1 MDALHTLA
9 ALSLGISLPGS
20 LYLATLTLAAAL
32 PRPDSNLKGVG
43 SAQPESPPLRVV
55 MLVPA
60 HNEAGGLLRCLQS
73 LQAELLGDENARIVV
88 IADNCDDATAAL
100 ARAAGVEVLERHHA
114 QLRGKGYALQY
125 AFEQIAGADWF
136 IVIDADTDVER
147 GFLAKM
153 RSAMASGADALQCR
167 YGVRDALSSPRATL
181 ADVALGAWNVLRPRG
196 RQALGL
202 SVGILG
208 NGFALSRR
216 TLQALPYSAG
226 SIVEDVE
233 YHQMLVAKGLR
244 VQWVDDTQVR
254 GEMPE
259 DQPDGQAQAAQQRA
273 RWEGGR
279 LRLLIEQGWPLAY
292 AVFRGRWRL
301 LDPLLD
307 LCLLPL
313 AWHVS
318 LLLIALLLGSGGGS
332 GGSGGSGGYGVQ
344 GLAAAGLLSV
354 ALHIGLAL
362 HLIKAS
368 RAHLRAL
375 LGVPRYLCWKLSLAG
390 AIWRN
395 SARHAAWVRS
405 ARRDH

>member
-1 MDALHTLA
+1 MDAPLAVLVLHLIA
-9 ALSLGISLPGS
+9 AITVGLSLPGS
-20 LYLATLTLAAAL
+20 LYLAGLTLAAARST
-32 PRPDSNLKGVG
+32 RPIRG
-43 SAQPESPPLRVV
+43 ASPAPSRPARVV
-55 MLVPA
+55 LLIPA
-60 HNEAGGLLRCLQS
+60 HNESGGLLRCVHS
-73 LQAELLGDENARIVV
+73 LQAELLGDREARIVLV
-88 IADNCDDATAAL
+88 ADNCDDDTAAI
-100 ARAAGVEVLERHHA
+100 ARSTGITVLERHNA
-114 QLRGKGYALQY
+114 QLRGKGHALQF
-125 AFEQIAGADWF
+125 AFEQIDDADWF
-136 IVIDADTDVER
+136 IIIDADTDVER
-147 GFLAKM
+147 GFLSKM
-153 RSAMASGADALQCR
+153 RQAMATGADALQCR
-167 YGVRDALSSPRATL
+167 YGVRDALSSTRSTL

-233 YHQMLVAKGLR
+233 YHQMLVAQGLR
-244 VQWVDDTQVR
+244 VQWVDNTQVR
-254 GEMPE
+254 GDM
-259 DQPDGQAQAAQQRA
+259 PDGAAPAAQQRA

-279 LRLLIEQGWPLAY
+279 LRLLIEQGWPLCR
-292 AVFRGRWRL
+292 AVMRGQWRL

-318 LLLIALLLGSGGGS
+318 ILLFALLLGGS
-332 GGSGGSGGYGVQ
+332 GVQ
-344 GLAAAGLLSV
+344 VLAAAGLLIV

-362 HLIKAS
+362 HLIKAG

-375 LGVPRYLCWKLSLAG
+375 LGLPRYICWKLGLAG
-390 AIWRN
+390 AIWR
-395 SARHAAWVRS
+395 SAGRHAAWVRS